1 MHECVVSKVLH
12 QLQKWTESGVYV
24 LVFED
29 TKISKGTFHDVV
41 PVSESARIPK
51 AQWIL
56 KYPYWTPPLKGK
68 HGDNSSLQPWI
79 FPL

>member
-1 MHECVVSKVLH
+1 MLVQWEELVKLPMHECVVSKVLH
-12 QLQKWTESGVYV
+12 QLQKRTESGDYV

-51 AQWIL
+51 A
-56 KYPYWTPPLKGK
+56 
-68 HGDNSSLQPWI
+68 
-79 FPL
+79 

>member
-12 QLQKWTESGVYV
+12 QLQKWTESGDYA

-51 AQWIL
+51 E
-56 KYPYWTPPLKGK
+56 
-68 HGDNSSLQPWI
+68 
-79 FPL
+79 

>member
-41 PVSESARIPK
+41 PVSKSTRISQGVVDIKISLLDP
-51 AQWIL
+51 
-56 KYPYWTPPLKGK
+56 TTKGEA
-68 HGDNSSLQPWI
+68 WW
-79 FPL
+79 